1 MKLQVENL
9 SFSYNESTV
18 LKDICMNVAHGE
30 FVGVIGPNGSGK
42 STLLK
47 NLYRVLSPDSGS
59 IYLDNKNYKDI
70 KVKEIAKK
78 LGVIGQD
85 NTLPFDFAVNDIV
98 AMGRSPHKKLFEGDT
113 KEDIQ
118 IIHDSLKKVGMQEMA
133 ERNYLYLSGGE
144 KQRVLLARVLSQQT
158 DFLILD
164 EPTNHLDIH
173 HQLRLFDVIKDLGVT
188 VLSAI
193 HDLNIAALYCDR
205 IYVMKDG
212 SIYASG
218 TPEEILTSVVLHE
231 VFKINTDVRIH
242 PVTNKVMITYLPESI
257 IPKGEVNVA
266 QK

>member
-9 SFSYNESTV
+9 NFSYNHQKI
-18 LKDICMNVAHGE
+18 LKDISLHVANGE
-30 FVGVIGPNGSGK
+30 FVGIIGPNGSGK

-47 NLYRVLSPDSGS
+47 NLYRALTPDSGS
-59 IYLDNKNYKDI
+59 IYLDQQNYRDL

-85 NTLPFDFAVNDIV
+85 NALPFDFPVKEIV
-98 AMGRSPHKKLFEGDT
+98 AMGRSPHKKLFEGDN
-113 KEDIQ
+113 KEDKE
-118 IIHDSLKKVGMQEMA
+118 IIENALKKVEMGDMA

-144 KQRVLLARVLSQQT
+144 KQRVLLARVLAQQT
-158 DFLILD
+158 ECLVLD

-173 HQLRLFDVIKDLGVT
+173 HQLRIFDVIKGLGAT

-212 SIYASG
+212 TIYKSG
-218 TPEEILTSVVLHE
+218 TPEDILTSKTIHE
-231 VFKINTDVRIH
+231 VFNIKTDVRRH
-242 PVTNKVMITYLPESI
+242 PVTKKVMITYLPESI
-257 IPKGEVNVA
+257 FNKGEEKVV
-266 QK
+266 